1 MQAIRFL
8 PTKVHGA
15 LDYLVAV
22 ALLLAPNIFQ
32 FAGMGGPAVWIP
44 RVLGV
49 VLIVYSVLTNYEWG
63 IFKVFAM
70 PYHLVIDFL
79 AALFLAASP
88 FLFGFY
94 RDSANVWLPHL
105 VVGIAVVLVVL
116 VSQTQPARSR
126 RATSASA

>member
-44 RVLGV
+44 RALGV

-94 RDSANVWLPHL
+94 REPANVWLPHL

-116 VSQTQPARSR
+116 VSQTEP
-126 RATSASA
+126 

>member
-32 FAGMGGPAVWIP
+32 FAGIGGPAVWIP
-44 RVLGV
+44 RALGV
-49 VLIVYSVLTNYEWG
+49 VLIVYSVFTNYEWG
-63 IFKVFAM
+63 IFKIFAM

-79 AALFLAASP
+79 ASLFLAASP

-94 RDSANVWLPHL
+94 RDPLNVWLPHL
-105 VVGIAVVLVVL
+105 AVGIAVILVVL
-116 VSQTQPARSR
+116 VSQTEPGRSL
-126 RATSASA
+126 RATRASA

>member
-1 MQAIRFL
+1 MQALRFL

-15 LDYLVAV
+15 LDYLVAI

-49 VLIVYSVLTNYEWG
+49 VLIVYSVFTNYEWG
-63 IFKVFAM
+63 VFKRFAM

-79 AALFLAASP
+79 ASLFLAASP
-88 FLFGFY
+88 FIFGFY
-94 RDSANVWLPHL
+94 KESPNVWLPHL
-105 VVGIAVVLVVL
+105 VVGVAVILVVI
-116 VSQTQPARSR
+116 VSQTQPGPSL
-126 RATSASA
+126 RASTASA

>member
-8 PTKVHGA
+8 PTKVHGV

-44 RVLGV
+44 RALGV
-49 VLIVYSVLTNYEWG
+49 VLILYSVLTNYEWG

-94 RDSANVWLPHL
+94 HDSINVWLPHL

-116 VSQTQPARSR
+116 VSQTEPGRSLR
-126 RATSASA
+126 PTRASA